1 MGEDDQGQDTEL
13 GRDVEPVAIPRER
26 AIDQKPVPFWGDE
39 LAAALASGGTVYI
52 ALPGMCR
59 ALGTW
64 TSLSMLAGRARALQ
78 AQGGGRAYVASGTRL
93 GRRRTDVRMTR
104 TPPPVTKGAF
114 CCYLASAS
122 TRLWA
127 SLVVRGKV
135 SALRDALLARASD
148 RPHRLRRR

>member
-1 MGEDDQGQDTEL
+1 MGEDDPGQDTEL
-13 GRDVEPVAIPRER
+13 RHDVESMALPREQ

-39 LAAALASGGTVYI
+39 LAAALTSGGGVYI

-59 ALGTW
+59 GLGTW

-78 AQGGGRAYVASGTRL
+78 TQGGGRAYVASGTSL

-104 TPPPVTKGAF
+104 TPPPVTNGAF

-122 TRLWA
+122 TRLRA
-127 SLVVRGKV
+127 GFVVWGKA
-135 SALRDALLARASD
+135 SALRDALLTGPPD
-148 RPHRLRRR
+148 RPRLPQRR